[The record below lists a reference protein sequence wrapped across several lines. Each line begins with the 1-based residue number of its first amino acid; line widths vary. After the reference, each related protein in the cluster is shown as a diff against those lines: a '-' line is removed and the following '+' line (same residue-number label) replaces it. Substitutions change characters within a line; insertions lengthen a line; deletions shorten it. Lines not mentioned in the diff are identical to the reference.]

1 MTRASSDSGSG
12 ALTVTLHGRGLLK
25 VPAEGALLSRVSA
38 CPPGLYKYWGTVF
51 CLFVWVLKSVA
62 FRNCPYILV
71 IPVS

>member
-1 MTRASSDSGSG
+1 MTRANSDSGSG

-51 CLFVWVLKSVA
+51 FCLFG
-62 FRNCPYILV
+62 F
-71 IPVS
+71 

>member
-1 MTRASSDSGSG
+1 MTRANSDSGSG

-51 CLFVWVLKSVA
+51 FCLFGFLNLWLSETA
-62 FRNCPYILV
+62 LIFWLFQ
-71 IPVS
+71 